1 MNPNLMNLKPD
12 SDEEPSI
19 EELEREHHHL
29 EKLLGKME
37 KHPIADH
44 DKIRDLKKRK
54 LQIKD
59 QLTKLKADHGPT
71 GA

>member
-1 MNPNLMNLKPD
+1 MNGNLMNLNPD

-19 EELEREHHHL
+19 EELEREHHNL
-29 EKLLGKME
+29 EKQLGKME

-59 QLTKLKADHGPT
+59 QLSILKADHGPT

>member
-1 MNPNLMNLKPD
+1 MNPSLMNLKPD
-12 SDEEPSI
+12 NDEEPGI
-19 EELEREHHHL
+19 DELEREHHHL
-29 EKLLGKME
+29 EKVLGKME

-59 QLTKLKADHGPT
+59 QLTKLKANDGPT

>member
-1 MNPNLMNLKPD
+1 MHLKPD
-12 SDEEPSI
+12 NDEEPTV

-29 EKLLGKME
+29 EKMLGKME
-37 KHPIADH
+37 KHPVADH
-44 DKIRDLKKRK
+44 DKIRDIKKLK

-59 QLTKLKADHGPT
+59 QITKLKADHGQT

>member
-1 MNPNLMNLKPD
+1 MNGSLTNLKPD
-12 SDEEPSI
+12 NDEEPSI

-29 EKLLGKME
+29 EKVLGKME

-59 QLTKLKADHGPT
+59 QLTKLKADDGPT

>member
-19 EELEREHHHL
+19 EELEREHHNL

>member
-1 MNPNLMNLKPD
+1 MNLKPD
-12 SDEEPSI
+12 NDELPTI

-29 EKLLGKME
+29 EKMLGKME
-37 KHPIADH
+37 KHPVADH
-44 DKIRDLKKRK
+44 DKIRDIKKLK

-59 QLTKLKADHGPT
+59 QITKLKAEDGQT